1 MSKVLI
7 GVVTAAVW
15 FVLSQAANA
24 EQVCKQV
31 CDNGT
36 CVSRCVDNPDS
47 TVIIHDHDRD
57 RDRDNRPGVD
67 LRAPGV
73 NIDVG
78 H

>member
-1 MSKVLI
+1 MSKILI

-15 FVLSQAANA
+15 FVLSQAASA

-36 CVSRCVDNPDS
+36 CVDNPDS
-47 TVIIHDHDRD
+47 TVIIHDHDRS
-57 RDRDNRPGVD
+57 RDRDDRPGVD

>member
-1 MSKVLI
+1 MSKILI

-36 CVSRCVDNPDS
+36 CVPNAWTIPIPRSSS
-47 TVIIHDHDRD
+47 TTMTAIATTALASTSG
-57 RDRDNRPGVD
+57 RP
-67 LRAPGV
+67 A
-73 NIDVG
+73 
-78 H
+78 